1 MFTSSCDSLI
11 PSCGLERAM
20 DGEIGTGYDNMN
32 RAAPNWKVIQGNI
45 QISVYV
51 MSKGVAIWMLLP

>member
-1 MFTSSCDSLI
+1 
-11 PSCGLERAM
+11 M